1 MNDLDIE
8 PVRTSDSPLTE
19 RSSTNHSTWEMLS
32 LRSVARASKVC
43 VSPGLNRT
51 RFDEGVTL
59 ATEGRWLL
67 TGTVMMPTFQP
78 C

>member
-1 MNDLDIE
+1 
-8 PVRTSDSPLTE
+8 
-19 RSSTNHSTWEMLS
+19 MLS

-59 ATEGRWLL
+59 ATEGRWFL